1 MTDLIQL
8 NDVEIAAVAGGDI
21 YQSAS
26 VYAYQSNSSS
36 VDQYASATNSGE
48 VSASN
53 GAGSGN
59 TAAAVGASA
68 SNTAIVT
75 QVNAALAL
83 NRIRLVAES
92 ATKNS
97 SRIRV

>member
-21 YQSAS
+21 SQSANVS
-26 VYAYQSNSSS
+26 AYQSNSSYVS
-36 VDQYASATNSGE
+36 QSAYANNYGD

-59 TAAAVGASA
+59 VAAAVGASA
-68 SNTAIVT
+68 NNTAIVT

-83 NRIRLVAES
+83 NRIR
-92 ATKNS
+92 
-97 SRIRV
+97 